1 MQRSVKRML
10 LAMILASALPLLGCG
25 DSDTPT
31 SPTQPGPPVD
41 NRPIVSVTGPV
52 INLARSG
59 EGGLDVTFR
68 IDDFTVVRAS
78 ATTPVIDG
86 STTGRTDAIRS
97 GQNVTVEGRRDGG
110 FLDAT
115 KVTINSR

>member
-1 MQRSVKRML
+1 MQRTVKRMF
-10 LAMILASALPLLGCG
+10 LAMIFASALPLMACS

-52 INLARSG
+52 INLSRTG

-68 IDDFTVVRAS
+68 IDDFTIVRAGAS
-78 ATTPVIDG
+78 TPVIDG
-86 STTGRTDAIRS
+86 SSTSQTDALRT

-115 KVTINSR
+115 KVTINSK